1 VCKFSKIKKNSGKL
15 VRMELSIFFSTKVP
29 WVLVLKEIKC
39 QAICQQVDDGT
50 PPNVAVSSPK
60 SIA

>member
-1 VCKFSKIKKNSGKL
+1 
-15 VRMELSIFFSTKVP
+15 MELSIFFSTKVP

-60 SIA
+60 SMA